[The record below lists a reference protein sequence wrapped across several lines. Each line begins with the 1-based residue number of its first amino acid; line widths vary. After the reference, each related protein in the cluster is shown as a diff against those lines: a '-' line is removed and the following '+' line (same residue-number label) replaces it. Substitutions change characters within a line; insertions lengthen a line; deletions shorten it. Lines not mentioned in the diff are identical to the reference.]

1 MLQWFFLS
9 FGKYRVGSTVDPLHK
24 SGQLTNLSVRRF
36 LCGSSVITTFYS
48 YASDRLAYLT
58 LENIVVD
65 NIVACL
71 EEVGG
76 QLKGKQCFLTSFG

>member
-9 FGKYRVGSTVDPLHK
+9 FGKYRFGSTVDPLHK
-24 SGQLTNLSVRRF
+24 SVRRF

-71 EEVGG
+71 EEVGS
-76 QLKGKQCFLTSFG
+76 QLKGKQCFLPSFG